1 MPKFKVRAP
10 DGQEFNVNGPEGST
24 IEDAYAYVEANLWTP
39 KGPAPEPKT
48 GFIPSVIRGG
58 KQLSGLVGD
67 VLPAMVGKAIG
78 KDEYAAKQMEEYAAT
93 QKEIQEKYPSRVP
106 SYKDIKSVGDA
117 IDYAV
122 ESVGELVPSMLP
134 SLITGGVGGIAARG
148 LSAGA
153 QAAAKEA
160 ARKEL
165 MKDSVQA
172 AIKSGAYGGQ
182 KETLA
187 AINTIAKEAGGK
199 AAAEI
204 AAKATVRG
212 QIAGA
217 ALSSGAQNIPE
228 VYQNVYEAV
237 DGNVGG
243 KELATALAFGTFNT
257 ALDTVLPASLLK
269 KITGVGLPKEAVAAA
284 WYKRLAK
291 GGVKGFAQEGATE
304 TVQEASSAAA
314 EKFVNENK
322 NFFTEENFERFINA
336 GLKGGLGGGTAT
348 GVTDVLTGKGP
359 QKQKKA
365 SEAAKEIVDE
375 IKTKEEIADVAEE
388 VSKKETITA
397 TSLDELKK
405 KAANIGKKIEESE
418 NLDEATKN
426 ELNEEL
432 DASLKGEPP
441 KAPKLDTSDLTKEAQ
456 DLIAVAETGG
466 IPQKS
471 DKQLK
476 AIAKQN
482 GVTFNPT
489 IDTVE
494 DLIAQLKAKL
504 GEADARQRDLT
515 ASGESTEVSGE
526 RRAEDTGGVE
536 ASDGLGVDGDE
547 GVVVTDK
554 DTAGDEQSALEFQ
567 RWLEANDIRLTDIE
581 SDAQFAE
588 LQARFEQERGSKEVI
603 KAPPVEEAVAEE
615 VEAKPSQVELA
626 AQAAEEDQVEEK
638 KGPISRTGQEAMK
651 QGQAYRQQQA
661 AIAAEIN
668 ADNTLTAEEKATA
681 KAFNNYMVVANNNI
695 KRALDLLAADLYAG
709 AANNPY
715 MPNTGG
721 VNAKNFYA
729 GLNPTN
735 KKIVD
740 ERVAFLKAQ
749 ENRINSLAEKAEA
762 READK
767 AAETEGDENALLRR
781 VQMFGHT
788 TPSLIRAVFLGD
800 TRAALQEIA
809 QGKGFNQLDRMIAKR
824 ILDSKTFPEIEI
836 VPAETLV
843 DADGR
848 QASGQY
854 VTQTDTAQIADGEV
868 DSHSVL
874 HEVTHGYLH
883 ALIREFQANNIV
895 NKGLTQLNDLY
906 TYLRDNHP
914 ELAGQ
919 YGMGDLSEFAS
930 EVMSNPEFQ
939 IQLAQ
944 IPYQRVNA
952 FTAFAQAVLRV
963 MGISPNDKATALAAG
978 LIAIDKSL
986 ATGRLYQDNEVTG
999 KIAMPPPKV
1008 IREGEEADVE
1018 GLEGV
1023 AAGTKKLPREKQ
1035 TYAQAKEGLRKDVE
1049 SKEGAPQV
1057 KKLFTTRDGWNWWV
1071 RKFQNSREVLKRI
1084 QKAMGRNGVLI
1095 SQGAKRND
1103 VAAQFDLSSALAETN
1118 YNEYLMPIYKD
1129 INEMAAEYAKLSGQS
1144 FEEAM
1149 AELHL
1154 YAELKH
1160 EPERRHILY
1169 LLNVP
1174 LKDEAAAI
1182 RKEILAGVS
1191 ALKGTEQ
1198 ERQATAQQY
1207 RQLLEDVVADKAN
1220 LKDPLS
1226 NENQDRYNVIADRS
1240 AQEVAEIRA
1249 AQLANPQVSKHIELL
1264 DGIMGKLQEVN
1275 VATAELNKIGHYWSS
1290 PVDNIVK
1297 FYGYKNY
1304 VPFKGRPDQAT
1315 VNDFADPFSKRLA
1328 GDLSEGQDATQGRV
1342 TEAENIVLRTMA
1354 EGVKASLRAGR
1365 KDLALSIKNAVNQ
1378 GFLKGEVNPAK
1389 LTGEKG
1395 KPVSFADRYILGK
1408 SIKEL
1413 KSATTVF
1420 NYNDDGT
1427 IDVIALTDPEQRE
1440 AIRRTFKESHPFV
1453 DMLNSFTSG
1462 MGQMHTRYNPSF
1474 GPINFAGD
1482 VLTNAFT
1489 MGVELGPKATFD
1501 LIKTVAAQVGRGG
1514 LFKAGKVAHLY
1525 NQGRLKELDKY
1536 TDPKSKD
1543 YDPFYENLVEYLERG
1558 GKVSYIQGFATKSQ
1572 TDLARAEMKRAG
1584 KTVTKADI
1592 DKVVDVW
1599 TDAFELASRAGAY
1612 KVAKEKYLQE
1622 NVGKKDM
1629 SQAEMLED
1637 AKSRATYYAK
1647 NLANFEQV
1655 GEYGKTLG
1663 ALYMFAR
1670 PAATG
1675 AVRAIEALQPL
1686 MVKIANKFNAG
1697 IPLSAEEEQQ
1707 ARNAQKMLIGL
1718 AGMGYAAWV
1727 MSYMMADDDE
1737 LDRNR
1742 TAVDDMDRWVRYMRF
1757 PLPKWLTGEDKEIIM
1772 QTRWGFG
1779 LGAFASAGAQVAGMV
1794 HGSSSLGK
1802 GLENIME
1809 AGLDSF
1815 LPLPISRI
1823 SVLEN
1828 PAAWFMDS
1836 ATPSAFRPFMEYVM
1850 NVDSLGRE
1858 IYNNRQSRAG
1868 NAYTGGDNIP
1878 EGYKSAARMLFD
1890 VTQGGIDVSPNTLY
1904 FFASNYVDGAA
1915 KLGNG
1920 AYNLGLVATG
1930 EKAFNPKTD
1939 TILFDS
1945 FFGSPSNID
1954 SREFSEMEKE
1964 IKALEIRLKTLEK
1977 DPENY
1982 AKFLENNPEAPF
1994 MVNYYNQA
2002 VNGGLKDLRA
2012 MANIVRSSRD
2022 FSPKERSETVRDIVR
2037 MQNLVKRGILNNFE
2051 AMKEN

>member
-39 KGPAPEPKT
+39 KAPAPEPKT

-58 KQLSGLVGD
+58 KQLGSLVGD
-67 VLPAMVGKAIG
+67 VLPAMAAKAVG

-122 ESVGELVPSMLP
+122 ESVGELIPSIIP
-134 SLITGGVGGIAARG
+134 GLITGGVGGVAARG
-148 LSAGA
+148 LTVGA
-153 QAAAKEA
+153 QTAAKEA
-160 ARKEL
+160 AKKEL

-187 AINTIAKEAGGK
+187 AINTLAKEAAEK
-199 AAAEI
+199 AAV
-204 AAKATVRG
+204 KYVQRG

-217 ALSSGAQNIPE
+217 AVSSGAQNIPE
-228 VYQNVYEAV
+228 VYANVYDAV
-237 DGNVGG
+237 EGQVGG
-243 KELATALAFGTFNT
+243 KELATALAAGTFNT
-257 ALDTVLPASLLK
+257 ALDTILPASLLK
-269 KITGVGLPKEAVAAA
+269 KITGVGLSPNEVALA

-291 GGVKGFAQEGATE
+291 GGAKGFAQEGATE
-304 TVQEASSAAA
+304 AVQEMSSAAA

-322 NFFTEENFERFINA
+322 NFFTEDNFERFLNA
-336 GLKGGLGGGTAT
+336 GIKGGIGGGAAT

-359 QKQKKA
+359 AKK
-365 SEAAKEIVDE
+365 EKEVVKEITKDSEVTEDE
-375 IKTKEEIADVAEE
+375 IEQVKAE
-388 VSKKETITA
+388 VSSSA
-397 TSLDELKK
+397 TFEELQEKVK
-405 KAANIGKKIEESE
+405 NIGKQVDATE
-418 NLDEATKN
+418 NLDDQQKAEVK
-426 ELNEEL
+426 EEL
-432 DASLKGEPP
+432 KNVAPP
-441 KAPKLDTSDLTKEAQ
+441 VDLTDDAKE
-456 DLIAVAETGG
+456 LIAVAETGG
-466 IPQKS
+466 IPQKT

-482 GVTFNPT
+482 GATFNPAV
-489 IDTVE
+489 DTVE

-504 GEADARQRDLT
+504 GEQDAERRD
-515 ASGESTEVSGE
+515 AEAGGAGTEVSGE
-526 RRAEDTGGVE
+526 RRAEDTVGAE
-536 ASDGLGVDGDE
+536 ALDRPRVDGDE

-554 DTAGDEQSALEFQ
+554 DTTRDEQLTLEEQAALQ
-567 RWLEANDIRLTDIE
+567 
-581 SDAQFAE
+581 AE
-588 LQARFEQERGSKEVI
+588 LDQELGGQEVV
-603 KAPPVEEAVAEE
+603 APPVEEKATPA
-615 VEAKPSQVELA
+615 ELA
-626 AQAAEEDQVEEK
+626 AQAAEEDQAALVKRPKTAQQKVVQDQQIRKQQAEGKASTKMTPE
-638 KGPISRTGQEAMK
+638 QEA
-651 QGQAYRQQQA
+651 AYNYL
-661 AIAAEIN
+661 IA
-668 ADNTLTAEEKATA
+668 
-681 KAFNNYMVVANNNI
+681 ANNNR
-695 KRALDLLAADLYAG
+695 KRALDFLAADLYSEAKV
-709 AANNPY
+709 NEN

-721 VNAKNFYA
+721 KFAKNFYA
-729 GLNPTN
+729 DLRGEDKAYVEAQIEKLNKLEQRGNIALDRLN
-735 KKIVD
+735 KK
-740 ERVAFLKAQ
+740 Q
-749 ENRINSLAEKAEA
+749 ETREAEA
-762 READK
+762 EQFGDD
-767 AAETEGDENALLRR
+767 ETALLRR
-781 VQMFGHT
+781 TQIYGHST
-788 TPSLIRAVFLGD
+788 KALIRSVFLGD

-809 QGKGFNQLDRMIAKR
+809 QGKGFSQLDSLIAKR
-824 ILDSKTFPEIEI
+824 ILESKTFPEIEI

-843 DADGR
+843 DEQGR

-854 VTQTDTAQIADGEV
+854 ITQSDTAQIADGQV

-874 HEVTHGYLH
+874 HEVSHGYLH
-883 ALIREFQANNIV
+883 ALIRGFQAGEIS
-895 NKGLTQLNDLY
+895 NKGLKDLNNLFE
-906 TYLRDNHP
+906 YLTNNHP
-914 ELAGQ
+914 ELKGQ

-930 EVMSNPEFQ
+930 EVMSNPDFQ
-939 IQLAQ
+939 LQLSK

-952 FTAFAQAVLRV
+952 FTAFAQAVLRI
-963 MGISPNDKATALAAG
+963 MGISPNDRATALAAA
-978 LIAIDKSL
+978 LIAVDKSL
-986 ATGRLYQDNEVTG
+986 ATGRLFQDNEVTG
-999 KIAMPPPKV
+999 KVAMPPPKV
-1008 IREGEEADVE
+1008 IKPGETADVE
-1018 GLEGV
+1018 SLAGV

-1049 SKEGAPQV
+1049 NKEGAPQV

-1084 QKAMGRNGVLI
+1084 QKAMGRNNVLI
-1095 SQGAKRND
+1095 SQGELRND

-1118 YNEYLMPIYKD
+1118 YNERLMPLYKD
-1129 INEMAAEYAKLSGQS
+1129 INALTAEYSKLSGQS

-1182 RKEILAGVS
+1182 RRDILSGVS
-1191 ALKGTEQ
+1191 KLQGPEAQREA
-1198 ERQATAQQY
+1198 QAKQY
-1207 RQLLEDVVADKAN
+1207 RQLLEDIVADRQN

-1226 NENQDRYNVIADRS
+1226 NENQDRYNVIADRG
-1240 AQEVAEIRA
+1240 AQEIQEIRA
-1249 AQLANPQVSKHIELL
+1249 AQMANPQVANHVKLL
-1264 DGIMGKLQEVN
+1264 DSIMDRVQQVN
-1275 VATAELNKIGHYWSS
+1275 KATAELNKIGHYWST

-1297 FYGYKNY
+1297 FYDYQNY

-1328 GDLSEGQDATQGRV
+1328 GDLSEGQDAMQGRA
-1342 TEAENIVLRTMA
+1342 TEAENIILRTMA
-1354 EGVKASLRAGR
+1354 EGVKSAVRAGR
-1365 KDLALSIKNAVNQ
+1365 KDLTLAIKNAVA
-1378 GFLKGEVNPAK
+1378 GGYLKGRINDFGK
-1389 LTGEKG
+1389 GEKG
-1395 KPVSFADRYILGK
+1395 KPVSFEDRYILGK
-1408 SIKEL
+1408 SIKEI
-1413 KSATTVF
+1413 SNATNIF
-1420 NYNDDGT
+1420 HYNDDGT
-1427 IDVIALTDPEQRE
+1427 IDIISLTDPEQRE
-1440 AIRRTFKESHPFV
+1440 AIRRTFDESHPFV

-1489 MGVELGPKATFD
+1489 MGVDLGPQATFD

-1514 LFKAGKVAHLY
+1514 LFKAGKVAYLY
-1525 NQGRLKELDKY
+1525 NQGKMKELAKY
-1536 TDPKSKD
+1536 TDPKSPD
-1543 YDPFYENLVEYLERG
+1543 YDPFYENLAEYLERG
-1558 GKVSYIQGFATKSQ
+1558 GKVSYVQGFATKSQ
-1572 TDLARAEMKRAG
+1572 TDLARAEMRRSG
-1584 KTVTKADI
+1584 KLVTKADI

-1599 TDAFELASRAGAY
+1599 TDAFELASRTAAY

-1622 NVGKKDM
+1622 NMAKNM
-1629 SQAEMLED
+1629 PQAEALED

-1655 GEYGKTLG
+1655 GEYGKTFG
-1663 ALYMFAR
+1663 ALFMFAR

-1686 MVKIANKFNAG
+1686 MSKIANKLG
-1697 IPLSAEEEQQ
+1697 SDIPLTAEEEQQ
-1707 ARNAQKMLIGL
+1707 AKNAQKMLIGL

-1727 MSYMMADDDE
+1727 MSYMMADDDDQE
-1737 LDRNR
+1737 RNR

-1757 PLPKWLTGEDKEIIM
+1757 PLPKWVTGEDREVIL

-1890 VTQGGIDVSPNTLY
+1890 ATQGGIDVSPNTLY
-1904 FFASNYVDGAA
+1904 FFANNYIDGVAR
-1915 KLGNG
+1915 LGNG
-1920 AYNLGLVATG
+1920 AYNLGLVAAG

-1954 SREFSEMEKE
+1954 SREFSDMEKE
-1964 IKALEIRLKTLEK
+1964 IKALDIRLKTLQK
-1977 DPENY
+1977 DPENL
-1982 AKFLENNPEAPF
+1982 AKFLDSNPDA
-1994 MVNYYNQA
+1994 MYRVAYYNQA
-2002 VNGGLKDLRA
+2002 VNGNLKTLRT
-2012 MANIVRSSRD
+2012 MANNVRASRD
-2022 FSPKERSETVRDIVR
+2022 LSPKERSETLKDIVR
-2037 MQNLVKRGILNNFE
+2037 MQNLVKRSILNNFE
-2051 AMKEN
+2051 ALDEDMED

>member
-1 MPKFKVRAP
+1 MPKVNVQGVGLVNFPDDMSQDDIIRA
-10 DGQEFNVNGPEGST
+10 
-24 IEDAYAYVEANLWTP
+24 IENDIIPNIP
-39 KGPAPEPKT
+39 KTPEPKT

-67 VLPAMVGKAIG
+67 VLPAMVGKAVG
-78 KDEYAAKQMEEYAAT
+78 ADEYAAKQMEEYAAT
-93 QKEIQEKYPSRVP
+93 QKEIQEKYPARVP
-106 SYKDIKSVGDA
+106 SYKDIKSIGDA

-187 AINTIAKEAGGK
+187 AINTIAKEAAEK
-199 AAAEI
+199 AAV
-204 AAKATVRG
+204 KYTQRG

-284 WYKRLAK
+284 WYKRLGK

-515 ASGESTEVSGE
+515 ASGESAEVSGE
-526 RRAEDTGGVE
+526 RVGGDTTGAK

-603 KAPPVEEAVAEE
+603 KAPPVEEAVDEE
-615 VEAKPSQVELA
+615 VEAKPSRVELA
-626 AQAAEEDQVEEK
+626 AQAAEEDQAALVK
-638 KGPISRTGQEAMK
+638 RPRSVQQKAVQDQQIRK
-651 QGQAYRQQQA
+651 QQA
-661 AIAAEIN
+661 AAKKETKMTPEQEAAYNYLIA
-668 ADNTLTAEEKATA
+668 
-681 KAFNNYMVVANNNI
+681 ANNNR
-695 KRALDLLAADLYAG
+695 KRALDFLAADLYSEAKV
-709 AANNPY
+709 NEN

-721 VNAKNFYA
+721 KFAKNFYA
-729 GLNPTN
+729 DLRGEDKAYVEAQIEKLNQIEQRGNIALDRLN
-735 KKIVD
+735 KK
-740 ERVAFLKAQ
+740 Q
-749 ENRINSLAEKAEA
+749 ETREAEA
-762 READK
+762 EQFGD
-767 AAETEGDENALLRR
+767 DENALLRR
-781 VQMFGHT
+781 TQIFGHT
-788 TPSLIRAVFLGD
+788 TKTLVSKVFLGD
-800 TRAALQEIA
+800 TRGALQEIA
-809 QGKGFNQLDRMIAKR
+809 QGAGFSQLDRMIAKR
-824 ILDSKTFPEIEI
+824 ILESKTFPDIEV

-843 DADGR
+843 DENGR

-883 ALIREFQANNIV
+883 ALIRGFQAGEIK

-930 EVMSNPEFQ
+930 EVMSNPDFQ
-939 IQLAQ
+939 LQLAN

-963 MGISPNDKATALAAG
+963 MGINPNDKATALAAG

-1191 ALKGTEQ
+1191 TLKGTEQ

-1249 AQLANPQVSKHIELL
+1249 AQLANPQVSQHVKLL

-1328 GDLSEGQDATQGRV
+1328 GDLSEGQDAMQGRV

-1584 KTVTKADI
+1584 KAVTKADI

-1629 SQAEMLED
+1629 SQAEMIED

-1707 ARNAQKMLIGL
+1707 AKNAQKMLIGL

-1904 FFASNYVDGAA
+1904 FFASNYVDGVA

-1930 EKAFNPKTD
+1930 DKAFNPKTD

-2051 AMKEN
+2051 AMKED